1 MATQNISKFKI
12 ENLEPTSFSLFNV
25 TREPRAFAP
34 DDIKAACNNLLI
46 RELPD
51 SPVKLSSPSQFFL
64 HYLFTDYF
72 QRAHQ
77 SGLYNRQRELF
88 EAIGKVDHGE
98 SEPVSYGMFFNKT
111 LWPCKDITLF
121 DKDNNP
127 LIVARVVDENEKA
140 SMGLERTDKSN
151 AMDWLRNFV
160 DKLNKLQTRKN
171 CVAGAFFAFVGD
183 FPSDL
188 KARVEN
194 LIGVSDPIARYDCK
208 LPPPAMLSLNLLEMH
223 KTGDTEYDAEQL
235 KDEQEMQE
243 MLGCNYR
250 GVLVLPQLKN

>member
-12 ENLEPTSFSLFNV
+12 ESLEPTSFSLFNV

-34 DDIKAACNNLLI
+34 DDIKAACNNLVI
-46 RELPD
+46 RELSD

-88 EAIGKVDHGE
+88 EAIGKVEYGE
-98 SEPVSYGMFFNKT
+98 SEPVSYGMFFNKV
-111 LWPCKDITLF
+111 LWPCNDITLF
-121 DKDNNP
+121 DKDKNP
-127 LIVARVVDENEKA
+127 LIVARVVDEKDSA
-140 SMGLERTDKSN
+140 VSERTDKSN

-183 FPSDL
+183 FPLDL

-194 LIGVSDPIARYDCK
+194 LIGVSDPVARYDCK

-223 KTGDTEYDAEQL
+223 KNGDTAYD
-235 KDEQEMQE
+235 DEQEVEDEQE
-243 MLGCNYR
+243 LLDYSYR